1 MDIHSGP
8 HIMRSFDDA
17 QGNHWQAALLE
28 ASYGTVLVIFSRTGG
43 DEVLK
48 NELDATN
55 LIEAEQLLA
64 AMDEASVRATLA
76 GAVPWS

>member
-1 MDIHSGP
+1 
-8 HIMRSFDDA
+8 MRSFDDA

-28 ASYGTVLVIFSRTGG
+28 ASYGTVLVVFSRDGG

-48 NELDATN
+48 NELDATH
-55 LIEAEQLLA
+55 LMEAEQWLSE
-64 AMDEASVRATLA
+64 MDETGLRATLA